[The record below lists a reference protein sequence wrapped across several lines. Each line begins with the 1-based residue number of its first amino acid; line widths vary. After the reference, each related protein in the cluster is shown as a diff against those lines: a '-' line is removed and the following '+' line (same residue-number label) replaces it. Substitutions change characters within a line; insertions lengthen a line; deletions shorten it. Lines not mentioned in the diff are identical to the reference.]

1 VGFENGGF
9 WVSEGKGGQKKES
22 TAKQEKTPGK
32 EKKWDVRG
40 RTKDKWMGGYCREK
54 RRRQGWM

>member
-1 VGFENGGF
+1 MSKRKKVRGGRR
-9 WVSEGKGGQKKES
+9 SGGKGEEMGCERE
-22 TAKQEKTPGK
+22 A
-32 EKKWDVRG
+32 